1 MTDWT
6 EGYTTDVGYT
16 YGYFSELNPLV
27 ARLALLKAGWDPR
40 GLTSDGAA
48 CELGFG
54 QGVSVNIHAAA
65 SATAWCATD
74 FNPAQAALAQE
85 LANASGAA
93 ALGTRL
99 YDDAFAD
106 FCQRTD
112 LPDFSFIGL
121 HGIWSWISDANRA
134 VIVDFVRR
142 KLRVGG
148 VLYISYNT
156 QPGWAAMA
164 PMRDL
169 MALHAEVMGVP
180 GKGTSDRIDGALA
193 FVDRLMATD
202 PHYAKA
208 NPQVATRLKRLQG
221 MNRNYL
227 AHEYFNQHWQPM
239 SFHQMAQWLEP
250 AKLGFACSA
259 HYQDHLG
266 SLHFTAQQ
274 AALLQEQTDPV
285 LRETVRDFLVNQ
297 QFRRDYWIKGGRRLA
312 ASEQSELQGHQRVM
326 LLIPE
331 AQVTMKVQATVGEA
345 ALTESIYRPVL
356 QALSDHQTTS
366 IADLWKR
373 LQGPAVQGTVTY
385 AQLNEALMLL
395 IGKGDVVAVQNDAVT
410 LRARPLTV
418 KLNQYLMQLARHRT
432 DITNLASPVSGG
444 GIAASRFEQLFLL
457 CLHERPANTPP
468 DAAALADFVWQVLL
482 AGGQRILK
490 EGKPLE
496 TKEANLAEL
505 AAQASAFLS
514 KRLPLLRRMGVTQ

>member
-16 YGYFSELNPLV
+16 YGYFSELNPLRT
-27 ARLALLKAGWDPR
+27 RLALLNAGWDPR
-40 GLTSDGAA
+40 GLTDDAPA

-65 SATAWCATD
+65 SATPWIATD
-74 FNPAQAALAQE
+74 FNPAHAALAQE

-93 ALGTRL
+93 AHGTRL

-106 FCQRTD
+106 FCQCTD
-112 LPDFSFIGL
+112 LPDFSFIGV

-142 KLRVGG
+142 RLRVGG

-169 MALHAEVMGVP
+169 MALHAELFGVQ
-180 GKGTSDRIDGALA
+180 GKGTTGCIDGALA

-208 NPQVATRLKRLQG
+208 NPQVATRINRLQG

-239 SFHQMAQWLEP
+239 AFHQMARWLEP

-285 LRETVRDFLVNQ
+285 FRETVRDFLVNQ
-297 QFRRDYWIKGGRRLA
+297 QFRRDYWIKGGRRLT
-312 ASEQSELQGHQRVM
+312 ASEQSQVRGAQRVM
-326 LLIPE
+326 LVAPA

-356 QALSDHQTTS
+356 QALSDHQATS
-366 IADLWKR
+366 IADLWER
-373 LQGPAVQGTVTY
+373 LQGTAAKGSVTY

-395 IGKGDVVAVQNDAVT
+395 IGKGDVVAVQDDAVT
-410 LRARPLTV
+410 QRAQPLAAD
-418 KLNQYLMQLARHRT
+418 LNQYLIQLARHRT
-432 DITNLASPVSGG
+432 DITYLASPVSGG
-444 GIAASRFEQLFLL
+444 GIAANRFEQLFLL
-457 CLHERPANTPP
+457 CLHESPASAPP
-468 DAAALADFVWQVLL
+468 DAPALADFVWQVLL
-482 AGGQRILK
+482 AGAQRIVQD
-490 EGKPLE
+490 GKPLQTRE
-496 TKEANLAEL
+496 ENLAEL
-505 AAQASAFLS
+505 TAQAAAFLS